1 MDMIADNPYK
11 DLYIYYLAGRINSDN
26 GIFGSE
32 FIGNWQEDDFSFLFF
47 KTPSGK
53 KIEEILSAHPGLTL
67 IDNYQMT
74 YEEWQGEMPFPLNIG
89 RFVITTPWELSDNT
103 GKGIKIILDPGVVFG
118 TGTHPTTHDCI
129 EALEIA
135 FSNENIELAVDLGTG
150 TGVLSIASAYLG
162 AKKILAADINYLA
175 VSTAGRNFSLNGMQD
190 RILPVQGLAQD
201 YIELPADLLIAN
213 IHNDIMKILIR
224 SEGFLNKKCFV
235 LSGLLKSEA
244 KEIDFQLSKLP
255 VKIIQRWECNG
266 IWHTFFGK
274 TL

>member
-1 MDMIADNPYK
+1 MDLVADIPYK
-11 DLYIYYLAGRINSDN
+11 DLYIYYLEGRINLGH
-26 GIFGSE
+26 GISGTE
-32 FIGNWQEDDFSFLFF
+32 FIGNWEEDNFSFLFF
-47 KTPSGK
+47 KTPSRE

-74 YEEWQGEMPFPLNIG
+74 YDEWQGEMPFPLNIG
-89 RFVITTPWELSDNT
+89 RFVITTPWKPFDNID
-103 GKGIKIILDPGVVFG
+103 KGIKIILDPGVVFG

-129 EALEIA
+129 EALELA
-135 FSNENIELAVDLGTG
+135 FSSENIESAVDLGTG
-150 TGVLSIASAYLG
+150 TGVLAIAAAYLG

-175 VSTAGRNFSLNGMQD
+175 VNTARRNFFLNGMQD

-235 LSGLLKSEA
+235 LSGLLKSEV

-255 VKIIQRWECNG
+255 VKIIQKWDCNG
-266 IWHTFFGK
+266 IWHTFYGK

>member
-1 MDMIADNPYK
+1 MEMVADNPYK
-11 DLYIYYLAGRINSDN
+11 DLYIYYLEGRINSDN

-32 FIGNWQEDDFSFLFF
+32 FIGNWQEDNFSFLFF

-53 KIEEILSAHPGLTL
+53 KIEEILSTHPGLTL

-74 YEEWQGEMPFPLNIG
+74 YDEWQGEMPFPLNIG
-89 RFVITTPWELSDNT
+89 RFLITTPWELPDNT
-103 GKGIKIILDPGVVFG
+103 SKSIKITLDPGVVFG
-118 TGTHPTTHDCI
+118 TGTHPTTHDCL

-135 FSNENIELAVDLGTG
+135 FSNENIESAVDLGTG
-150 TGVLSIASAYLG
+150 TGVLAIAAAYLG

-175 VSTAGRNFSLNGMQD
+175 VNTARKNFSLNGMQD

-213 IHNDIMKILIR
+213 IHNDIMKVLIR
-224 SEGFLNKKCFV
+224 SDGFLNKKCFV

-244 KEIDFQLSKLP
+244 KEIEFQLSKLP
-255 VKIIQRWECNG
+255 VKIIERWERNG
-266 IWHTFFGK
+266 IWHTFLGK
-274 TL
+274 TF

>member
-1 MDMIADNPYK
+1 MEMVADNPYK
-11 DLYIYYLAGRINSDN
+11 NLYIYYLEGRINSDN

-32 FIGNWQEDDFSFLFF
+32 FIGNWQEDNFSFLFF

-53 KIEEILSAHPGLTL
+53 KIEEILSTHPGLTL
-67 IDNYQMT
+67 LDNYQMT
-74 YEEWQGEMPFPLNIG
+74 YDEWQGEMSFPLNIG
-89 RFVITTPWELSDNT
+89 RFLITTPWELTDNT
-103 GKGIKIILDPGVVFG
+103 SKGIKIILDPGVVFG
-118 TGTHPTTHDCI
+118 TGTHPTTHDCL

-135 FSNENIELAVDLGTG
+135 FSNEHIESAVDLGTG
-150 TGVLSIASAYLG
+150 TGVLAIASAYLG
-162 AKKILAADINYLA
+162 AKKILASDINYLA
-175 VSTAGRNFSLNGMQD
+175 VNTARKNFSLNGMQD

-213 IHNDIMKILIR
+213 IHNDIMKVLIR

-244 KEIDFQLSKLP
+244 KEIEFQLSKLP
-255 VKIIQRWECNG
+255 VKIIERWECNG

>member
-1 MDMIADNPYK
+1 MIADNPYK

-32 FIGNWQEDDFSFLFF
+32 FIGNWQEDNFSFLFF

-74 YEEWQGEMPFPLNIG
+74 YEEWQGDMPFPLNIG
-89 RFVITTPWELSDNT
+89 RFVITTPWELSDVA

-135 FSNENIELAVDLGTG
+135 FSNENIESAMDLGTG

-175 VSTAGRNFSLNGMQD
+175 VSTARKNFSLNGMQD

-244 KEIDFQLSKLP
+244 KEIDYQLSKLP
-255 VKIIQRWECNG
+255 VKIIEKWECNG